1 MDSTERQTMSD
12 GYGLGKEQPKDGLMD
27 LEADTKAIDGL
38 GFRNIIDLL
47 PCYLSIQDRSMHIL
61 FANQNFKND
70 FGEGVGKLCHEVYK
84 GSPERCQ
91 FCPVQKTFKD
101 GKIHISEETVQ
112 LTTGEVAD
120 MIVYSSPVL
129 DTSGNVAGV
138 IEMSTN
144 ITKVKEMQKELKIL
158 GQSIAILSHDIK
170 NILEGLH
177 GGAYV
182 LEEGIND
189 GDMELTAKGLDIV
202 KRNITEISSM
212 AQNILYSSK
221 KRELICREVSPNEIV
236 RDVVD
241 LFQEKAKAIGI
252 KLIHET
258 NPALPLVR
266 LDLMS
271 IRRMLENFIW
281 NALDACK
288 KDKEKDS
295 HIVVVRA
302 GSHDRFHFRFE
313 VVDNGVGMDEETKKS
328 IFDEFYSTKG
338 GHGTGLGLLVVD
350 KIVKEHG
357 GKVEVFTKPGKGTTF
372 RTIFRIN

>member
-1 MDSTERQTMSD
+1 MDYAGHQITSTRS
-12 GYGLGKEQPKDGLMD
+12 GLGKDKPIDGVED
-27 LEADTKAIDGL
+27 PTGNCKAINDL

-47 PCYLSIQDRSMHIL
+47 PCYLSIQDQSMHIL
-61 FANQNFKND
+61 FANQNFKED
-70 FGEGVGKLCHEVYK
+70 FGEGIGKLCHEVYK
-84 GSPERCQ
+84 GSSERCE
-91 FCPVQKTFKD
+91 FCPVQKTFMDRKV
-101 GKIHISEETVQ
+101 HISEETVQ
-112 LTTGEVAD
+112 LSTGEVAD
-120 MIVYSSPVL
+120 MIVYSSPIL
-129 DTSGNVAGV
+129 DASGNVAAV

-182 LEEGIND
+182 VDEGIKD
-189 GDMELTAKGLDIV
+189 GDMELAAKGLDIV

-221 KRELICREVSPNEIV
+221 KRDLIYRKVSPNEIV

-241 LFQEKAKAIGI
+241 LFQEKANAMDIELK
-252 KLIHET
+252 HET
-258 NPALPLVR
+258 DQVLPLVR
-266 LDLMS
+266 LDPIS

-288 KDKEKDS
+288 KDTEKDF
-295 HIVVVRA
+295 HAVVVRA
-302 GSHDRFHFRFE
+302 DLHDKFHFKFE
-313 VVDNGVGMDEETKKS
+313 VEDNGVGMDEETKTS

-350 KIVKEHG
+350 KIVKEHA
-357 GKVEVFTKPGKGTTF
+357 GKVEVLTAPGRGTTF
-372 RTIFRIN
+372 RTIFKIN

>member
-1 MDSTERQTMSD
+1 MDYTGRRITRKRA
-12 GYGLGKEQPKDGLMD
+12 GLGKQKPIDSLID
-27 LEADTKAIDGL
+27 PAANRKATEGL
-38 GFRNIIDLL
+38 GFENIIDLL

-61 FANQNFKND
+61 FANQTFKDD
-70 FGEGVGKLCHEVYK
+70 FGEGIGKLCHEVYK
-84 GSPERCQ
+84 GSPERCR

-101 GKIHISEETVQ
+101 NKIHISEETV
-112 LTTGEVAD
+112 LLSTGEVAD
-120 MIVYSSPVL
+120 MIVYSSPIL
-129 DTSGNVAGV
+129 DASGNVTAV

-182 LEEGIND
+182 VDEGIKD
-189 GDMELTAKGLDIV
+189 GDMELATKGLDIV
-202 KRNITEISSM
+202 KRNITEITSM

-221 KRELICREVSPNEIV
+221 KRDLKYRKVSPNEIV

-241 LFQEKAKAIGI
+241 LFQEKAHAMDIELK
-252 KLIHET
+252 HET
-258 NPALPLVR
+258 TRALPLAK
-266 LDLMS
+266 LDPMS
-271 IRRMLENFIW
+271 IRRMLENFLW
-281 NALDACK
+281 NALDAC
-288 KDKEKDS
+288 EKDEEKDF
-295 HIVVVRA
+295 HTVVVRA
-302 GSHDRFHFRFE
+302 DLHDRFHFKFE
-313 VVDNGVGMDEETKKS
+313 VEDNGVGMDEETKTS

-357 GKVEVFTKPGKGTTF
+357 GKVEVLTAPGRGTIF

>member
-1 MDSTERQTMSD
+1 MDYAGHQIISNRS
-12 GYGLGKEQPKDGLMD
+12 GLGKDKPTDGLKD
-27 LEADTKAIDGL
+27 PTSNCKAINDL

-47 PCYLSIQDRSMHIL
+47 PCYLSIQDQSMHIL
-61 FANQNFKND
+61 FANQNFKED
-70 FGEGVGKLCHEVYK
+70 FGEGIGKLCHEIYK
-84 GSPERCQ
+84 GSPERCE

-101 GKIHISEETVQ
+101 RNVHISEETVQ
-112 LTTGEVAD
+112 LSTGEVAD
-120 MIVYSSPVL
+120 MIVYSSPIL
-129 DTSGNVAGV
+129 DASGNVVAV

-182 LEEGIND
+182 VDEGIKD
-189 GDMELTAKGLDIV
+189 GDMELAAKGLDIV

-221 KRELICREVSPNEIV
+221 KRDLIYRKVSPNEIV

-241 LFQEKAKAIGI
+241 LFQEKANAMEIELK
-252 KLIHET
+252 HET
-258 NPALPLVR
+258 NQALPLVR
-266 LDLMS
+266 LDPIS

-288 KDKEKDS
+288 KDTEKDF
-295 HIVVVRA
+295 HAVVVRA
-302 GSHDRFHFRFE
+302 DLHDKFHFKFE
-313 VVDNGVGMDEETKKS
+313 VEDNGIGMDEETKTS

-357 GKVEVFTKPGKGTTF
+357 GKVEVLTAPGRGTTF

>member
-1 MDSTERQTMSD
+1 MDYTGQQITSSTS
-12 GYGLGKEQPKDGLMD
+12 GLGEEKPIDGLMIP
-27 LEADTKAIDGL
+27 AGNSKAIDGL

-47 PCYLSIQDRSMHIL
+47 PCYISIQDRSMHIL
-61 FANQNFKND
+61 FSNQNFKDD
-70 FGEGVGKLCHEVYK
+70 FGEGIGKLCHEVYK
-84 GSPERCQ
+84 GSPERCE

-101 GKIHISEETVQ
+101 KKVHISEETVH
-112 LTTGEVAD
+112 LSTGEVAD
-120 MIVYSSPVL
+120 MIVYSSPIL
-129 DTSGNVAGV
+129 NASGNVAAV

-182 LEEGIND
+182 VDEGIKD
-189 GDMELTAKGLDIV
+189 GDMELAAKGLDIV

-221 KRELICREVSPNEIV
+221 KRDLKYRKVSPNEIV

-241 LFQEKAKAIGI
+241 LFQEKANAMDIQLK
-252 KLIHET
+252 HET
-258 NPALPLVR
+258 NQALPLVR
-266 LDLMS
+266 LDPMS
-271 IRRMLENFIW
+271 IRRMLENFIC

-288 KDKEKDS
+288 KDKEKDF
-295 HIVVVRA
+295 HAVVVRA
-302 GSHDRFHFRFE
+302 DLHDKFHFKFE
-313 VVDNGVGMDEETKKS
+313 VEDNGVGMDEETKAS

-357 GKVEVFTKPGKGTTF
+357 GKVEVLTTPGRGSTF

>member
-1 MDSTERQTMSD
+1 MDCAGHQITSSKSGQ
-12 GYGLGKEQPKDGLMD
+12 GKEKPIDGLRD
-27 LEADTKAIDGL
+27 PTGNSKAINCL

-47 PCYLSIQDRSMHIL
+47 PCYLSIQDQSMHIL

-70 FGEGVGKLCHEVYK
+70 FGEGIGKLCHEVYK
-84 GSPERCQ
+84 GSPERCE

-101 GKIHISEETVQ
+101 RNIHISEETVR
-112 LTTGEVAD
+112 LSTGEVAD
-120 MIVYSSPVL
+120 MIVYSSPIL
-129 DTSGNVAGV
+129 DPSGNVEAV
-138 IEMSTN
+138 IELSTN

-182 LEEGIND
+182 VEEGIKD
-189 GDMELTAKGLDIV
+189 GDMELAVKGLDIV

-221 KRELICREVSPNEIV
+221 KRDLIYRKVSPNEIV
-236 RDVVD
+236 RDMVD
-241 LFQEKAKAIGI
+241 LFQEKAKAMGI
-252 KLIHET
+252 QLKHET
-258 NPALPLVR
+258 NQALPLVR

-288 KDKEKDS
+288 KDKEKDFNAV
-295 HIVVVRA
+295 IVRA
-302 GSHDRFHFRFE
+302 DFHDKFHFKFE
-313 VVDNGVGMDEETKKS
+313 VEDNGIGMDEETKTS

-357 GKVEVFTKPGKGTTF
+357 GKIEVLTAPGRGTTF

>member
-1 MDSTERQTMSD
+1 MDYTEHRTMSC
-12 GYGLGKEQPKDGLMD
+12 GSGLGKEQPREALMD
-27 LEADTKAIDGL
+27 PEAESKATDGL

-84 GSPERCQ
+84 RSPERCE

-101 GKIHISEETVQ
+101 GKVHISEETVQ

-120 MIVYSSPVL
+120 MIVYSSPIL

-182 LEEGIND
+182 VGEGIRD
-189 GDMELTAKGLDIV
+189 GDMELATKGLDV
-202 KRNITEISSM
+202 VNKNITEISSM

-221 KRELICREVSPNEIV
+221 KRGLICRELSPNEIV
-236 RDVVD
+236 RDVAD
-241 LFQEKAKAIGI
+241 LFQEKAKAMGI
-252 KLIHET
+252 QLTHET
-258 NPALPLVR
+258 NPALPLVK
-266 LDLMS
+266 LDPMS

-288 KDKEKDS
+288 KDKDK
-295 HIVVVRA
+295 HFHAVTVRA
-302 GSHDRFHFRFE
+302 ESHDRFHFKFE
-313 VVDNGVGMDEETKKS
+313 VEDNGVGMDEGTTRS

-357 GKVEVFTKPGKGTTF
+357 GKVEVLTAPGKGTTF